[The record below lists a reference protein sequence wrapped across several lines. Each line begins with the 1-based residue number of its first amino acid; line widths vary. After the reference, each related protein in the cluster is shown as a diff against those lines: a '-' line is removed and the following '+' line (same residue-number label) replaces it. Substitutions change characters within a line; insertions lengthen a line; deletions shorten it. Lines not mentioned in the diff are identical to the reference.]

1 MSTEN
6 PNRLAVGYLATPSGN
21 DGVALASAIAAKT
34 GAALDLICVVQ
45 PIPYD
50 GQPGLEQYM
59 ERLENQAAE
68 WLAQGASHVPDGIEV
83 RTVVTVNESFT
94 EGLIDVAEQSGASMI
109 IVGGTGDG
117 LFSRHTLGTVSTE
130 LLHSSPMPVGLA
142 PRGYARRR
150 NVVIDMLTVAV
161 PTKHSDSD
169 PLPFSIGFA
178 ELASIDLRLLSL
190 VSLEIPDADDESLAV
205 RKHQVNVARQLLE
218 ETRDHVDAELDIDVL
233 VADGNTLDEALDNLP
248 WDDNDI
254 ISVGSGH
261 LGADNR
267 VFLGP
272 TAARILKWTTA
283 PVIVVPRGTTA

>member
-21 DGVALASAIAAKT
+21 DGVALASAIAAKI
-34 GAALDLICVVQ
+34 GAALDLICVIR

-59 ERLENQAAE
+59 ERLENQASE
-68 WLAQGASHVPDGIEV
+68 WLAEGAARVPEGIEV

-94 EGLIDVAEQSGASMI
+94 EGLVEVAEQSGASMI
-109 IVGGTGDG
+109 IIGGTGDG
-117 LFSRHTLGTVSTE
+117 IFSRHSLGTVSTE
-130 LLHSSPMPVGLA
+130 LLHSSPIPVGLA
-142 PRGYARRR
+142 PRGYTKRKD
-150 NVVIDMLTVAV
+150 VVIDMLTVAV
-161 PTKHSDSD
+161 STKHSDSD

-190 VSLEIPDADDESLAV
+190 VSLEIPGADDESLAV
-205 RKHQVNVARQLLE
+205 RKQQVQAARTLLE
-218 ETRDHVDAELDIDVL
+218 ETRDHVDADLDIEVL
-233 VADGNTLDEALDNLP
+233 VADGNTLDEALANLP

-254 ISVGSGH
+254 IAVGSGH
-261 LGADNR
+261 LGSENR

-283 PVIVVPRGTTA
+283 PVIVVPRSTTE